1 MKRHIFATTIIA
13 LTASC
18 LGMLQGLSPAA
29 AAPTADPARTIVTDA
44 ATRCAS
50 LTGLRV
56 DTADIGLPTRGGEVD
71 SATLN
76 SADPARGRPE
86 FCLAR
91 GKVHSLD
98 TTAPDIN
105 FQVNL
110 PTSWNRKSV
119 QFGGSGFNGI
129 VVTGLDVA
137 PGFVNTDPAQGQ
149 PPVNRGYATFGSDGG
164 SAVGTSPTGSFAL
177 NKEALAN
184 WAGQS
189 VKRTRDAV
197 ITIVKRYYGKQ
208 PDKQYYTGG
217 SKGGHEALVAAQRY
231 GDDYDGIIAYYPAI
245 ANQAMVISWYHI
257 WKQAY
262 SRPGGYLNPAK
273 QQLVANAV
281 YGTCDKLDGAVD
293 GVISNVRG
301 CDDAFSVE
309 SLRCPGGTDSSDTC
323 LSQTQI
329 QTLQTAAS
337 HYKFAFPMAN
347 GVTGI
352 GPYPV
357 LRGADLAPLMLDS
370 AGNGEAAGYYTLFDP
385 VIRYFIEQDAD
396 GSLVNFDYRQYEKRV
411 KELSRLLDTTDP
423 DIDRFARHGGK
434 LIIVQGTTDMLV
446 PEALT
451 SAYYERMAERYGPSI
466 RRFVRYY
473 VQPGYAHATG
483 RFDLAW
489 DSLTALDD
497 WTSRNNP
504 PVNPV
509 ATDANPATK
518 NRTRPLCE
526 YPLWPKYKGHGDVG
540 QARNFSC
547 VAQGQR

>member
-1 MKRHIFATTIIA
+1 MKRHILATTITT
-13 LTASC
+13 LTATC
-18 LGMLQGLSPAA
+18 LGMLQGPSPAV
-29 AAPTADPARTIVTDA
+29 AAPIADPARATVSGA
-44 ATRCAS
+44 AARCPS
-50 LTGLRV
+50 LTRLRL
-56 DTADIGLPTRGGEVD
+56 DATDIGLPTRGGEVD

-76 SADPARGRPE
+76 SADPAGGRPE

-91 GKVHSLD
+91 GRVHSFD
-98 TTAPDIN
+98 TKAPDIN

-119 QFGGSGFNGI
+119 QFGGSGFNG
-129 VVTGLDVA
+129 VVITGLDVA
-137 PGFVNTDPAQGQ
+137 PGFVNTDPAHGE
-149 PPVNRGYATFGSDGG
+149 PPINRGYATFGSDGG
-164 SAVGTSPTGSFAL
+164 TAVGTGPTGSFAL

-184 WAGQS
+184 WSGQS

-197 ITIVKRYYGKQ
+197 IDLVKRYYGER
-208 PDKQYYTGG
+208 PSKQYYVGA

-231 GDDYDGIIAYYPAI
+231 GADYDGIIAYYPAI
-245 ANQAMVISWYHI
+245 ENQAMVLSWHHI
-257 WKQAY
+257 WQQAY

-281 YGTCDKLDGAVD
+281 YGTCDNLDGAVD

-309 SLRCPGGTDSSDTC
+309 SLRCPAGTDSSDTC
-323 LSQTQI
+323 LSETQI
-329 QTLQTAAS
+329 QTLRTAAS
-337 HYKFAFPMAN
+337 RYTFAFPLAN
-347 GVTGI
+347 GVAGI

-370 AGNGEAAGYYTLFDP
+370 AGNGEATGYHALFGP

-396 GSLVNFDYRQYEKRV
+396 GPLANFDYRQYEKPI
-411 KELSRLLDTTDP
+411 KELSGLLNATNP
-423 DIDRFARHGGK
+423 DIDRFADHGGK
-434 LIIVQGTTDMLV
+434 LIIVQGTTDMAV

-451 SAYYERMAERYGPSI
+451 NAYYERMAERYGPSI

-473 VQPGYAHATG
+473 VQPGYAHGSG

-497 WTSRNNP
+497 WRSRNNP
-504 PVNPV
+504 PANPV

-526 YPLWPKYKGHGDVG
+526 YPLWPKYRGHGDVG
-540 QARNFSC
+540 QAKNFSC
-547 VAQGQR
+547 AGQGPR